1 VGARFPREVLFTSG
15 GTESNNTAIHAAI
28 LSRPEQKHTVTSL
41 VEHSSVLTYCRFLE
55 KHR

>member
-1 VGARFPREVLFTSG
+1 MGARFPREVLFTSG